1 VLRDLIAAALLL
13 AVLFVLL
20 GGDAY
25 RFTVTST
32 CDLALSA
39 PPSATASLAAAQL
52 AVVIAPSARRSVAL
66 WNASEDRVQL
76 ERATESVR
84 VVSSSDAGARRVLR
98 TAVSAELVVSVTGDL
113 TLQAFRRHSL
123 QLEWESHV
131 SLHVHPSYRLDRD
144 DVALALFPNHS
155 LQLGDSA
162 GCVVV
167 AGRLV
172 AFSGLPLGI
181 AEDAYLSVYAFDA
194 ITGALRW
201 KHEAIEPQIGDDA
214 AGDDAADV
222 VASLKNASK
231 PIQITAGNVDRV
243 ARLIHGI
250 DEPRGAAHREAGEQ
264 SARMFGRQL
273 TQLMDELGAW
283 RSATDTRLRTAW
295 LSAKPH
301 AALHASNG
309 SGPHGYRNVLL
320 ARHRDGLEALHL
332 FSGRV
337 VFRLPMES
345 GRVFVDVNADGRLD
359 SAELVYVRR
368 HEVMDIKTLSTAI
381 GASDD
386 PIAARRAR
394 FGSFGDEV
402 VPALRVWSDVP
413 ASHLL
418 FDVPL
423 VGAQMHSG
431 LFEALTVAQRA
442 ASTVNREMADIF
454 HDGLFNAA
462 DQVAHLLGW
471 RNAPARA
478 SNESDWDGAGRDAV
492 PCVLRRARAA
502 PLVVAM
508 TRTGSLFAVEVRS
521 GLHTHTLW
529 RRHSPVLAHNSDAS
543 GDAPQLA
550 QSGGQLLAI
559 SLGGEPAVLA
569 SGALGAVVYDANGR
583 ELAAV
588 LWPEAARHGVGELYL
603 VPNEDST
610 TTTTVRFIR
619 YSHNRFS
626 IYEIEHRPAAALRP
640 LLVLLVAVALAVLLV
655 AVLAADVPSMAAH
668 LNELRRRQRR
678 AQTAARADV
687 AENDDADS
695 SASDRSTNGNSNRRA
710 GFSSKD
716 L

>member
-25 RFTVTST
+25 RFSVAST

-39 PPSATASLAAAQL
+39 PPSATSPQAPAQL
-52 AVVIAPSARRSVAL
+52 SVVIAPSARRSVAL
-66 WNASEDRVQL
+66 WNVSADRVEL
-76 ERATESVR
+76 EQATESLR
-84 VVSSSDAGARRVLR
+84 VVSSSDAAARRVLR

-131 SLHVHPSYRLDRD
+131 ALHVHPSYRLDRD
-144 DVALALFPNHS
+144 DVALALFPHHS

-201 KHEAIEPQIGDDA
+201 KHEAIEPQTGDGGDD
-214 AGDDAADV
+214 GDGG

-231 PIQITAGNVDRV
+231 PIRITAGNVDRV

-250 DEPRGAAHREAGEQ
+250 DEPRGAAHRQAGEQ

-368 HEVMDIKTLSTAI
+368 HEVMDIKTLSAAI

-386 PIAARRAR
+386 PLAARRAR

-508 TRTGSLFAVEVRS
+508 TRTGSLFAVEVRG

-529 RRHSPVLAHNSDAS
+529 RRHSPALAHNSDAG
-543 GDAPQLA
+543 GDVPQLA

-603 VPNEDST
+603 VPSDST
-610 TTTTVRFIR
+610 TAATTTTVRFIR

-640 LLVLLVAVALAVLLV
+640 LLFLLVAVALAVLLV

-678 AQTAARADV
+678 AQTAARAD
-687 AENDDADS
+687 ADDADADS
-695 SASDRSTNGNSNRRA
+695 SASDRSASGSSSRRA